1 MDFNNITM
9 LNDVDVKSY
18 HNIIRVRI
26 ISWWKLPSKN
36 NADETYSI
44 EMIVVDEQ
52 GTRMHASCL
61 SKYFSLFEKYFTHG
75 SCLIIK
81 SPTFGPNTAT
91 FKYVDNR
98 HKIGFY
104 YNTKITQSDD
114 LFGSFYGFSFT
125 GFKSILDKTARED
138 VSIDVIGSVVRCFD
152 RVKKAGDNNYYRRSM
167 ELEDLENHCI
177 CVTLWDEYEKQF
189 SDYLSKHP
197 DVTTIVIVLQFGR
210 LKWFGGKPYVSN
222 AFNNVTRLFINDDI
236 NEINSFKQS
245 LLERPEKETS
255 SSSRR
260 TTSSLIYS
268 LRDEF
273 LVNNDFCKV
282 AELLE
287 IMEVKSVIIVATII
301 HVDPHIEWYYD
312 ACTKCNKK
320 VNKEVIRTMED
331 EGSAD
336 FEEKKV
342 LTCKTPKCAGEA
354 ISATQRFKLPI
365 QVQDPTGITSFTIF
379 DGEARRIFK
388 KTAKEILEKYLEVC
402 YNKSLPD
409 EFDDLVD
416 KKYGFKIDITNY
428 NVINK
433 CQFFTIS
440 KMTNDSSIIGELE
453 KNFNLEEDDSW
464 TADNVTPI
472 FKLNEIESISK
483 ADKVKLKCSL
493 DEIYDV
499 DEPLS
504 YSSTKARQS
513 LSSSG
518 KEDNFKLLTPKLE
531 K

>member
-1 MDFNNITM
+1 MFYFVALCFWWRSTSAKMDFNNITM

-287 IMEVKSVIIVATII
+287 IME
-301 HVDPHIEWYYD
+301 
-312 ACTKCNKK
+312 
-320 VNKEVIRTMED
+320 
-331 EGSAD
+331 G
-336 FEEKKV
+336 
-342 LTCKTPKCAGEA
+342 G
-354 ISATQRFKLPI
+354 
-365 QVQDPTGITSFTIF
+365 
-379 DGEARRIFK
+379 
-388 KTAKEILEKYLEVC
+388 

-453 KNFNLEEDDSW
+453 KNFNLEEFANYASLNGMPADLSSQEMDDSW